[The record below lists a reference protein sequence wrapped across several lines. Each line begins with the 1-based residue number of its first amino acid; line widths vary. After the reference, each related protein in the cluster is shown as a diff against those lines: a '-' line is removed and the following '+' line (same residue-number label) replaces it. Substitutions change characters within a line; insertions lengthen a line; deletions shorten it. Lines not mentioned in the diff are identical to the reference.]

1 MEEKDKGARTTH
13 NAKEKTIAFI
23 YVTVV
28 FAVVTMLCC
37 ISIFYYNETSRTYQH
52 KEYVI
57 SKMDRV
63 RQFQTM
69 QSKQS
74 ETTDSIFNKIKE
86 FKPSLNASYEENDI
100 KFFLNELK
108 HIYDNKSYD
117 ERYKVFAQYAGFYN
131 MWFADKK
138 ELWSKK
144 ENVIAFK
151 KNLEECEIGLNKRLD
166 EVKSIKR

>member
-1 MEEKDKGARTTH
+1 VDARTTH

-23 YVTVV
+23 YVTIV
-28 FAVVTMLCC
+28 FTVVTLLCC

-63 RQFQTM
+63 RQFQNM
-69 QSKQS
+69 QSKQV
-74 ETTDSIFNKIKE
+74 EVTDSIFNKIRD
-86 FKPSLNASYEENDI
+86 FKPSVNASYEENDI

-108 HIYDNKSYD
+108 HIYEDKNYD
-117 ERYKVFAQYAGFYN
+117 ERYKIFAQYANFYN
-131 MWFADKK
+131 MWFGDKK

-144 ENVIAFK
+144 ENVVTFK
-151 KNLEECEIGLNKRLD
+151 KNLEECEIGLQKRLD
-166 EVKSIKR
+166 EVKSVRK